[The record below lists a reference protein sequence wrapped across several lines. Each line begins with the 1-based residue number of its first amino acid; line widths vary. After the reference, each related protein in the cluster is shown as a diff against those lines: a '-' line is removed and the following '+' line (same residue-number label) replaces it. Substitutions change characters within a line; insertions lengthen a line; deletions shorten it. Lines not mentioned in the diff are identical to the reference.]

1 MQDKRIRIDFE
12 LLSLLPRLPV
22 PEGTP
27 KESIR
32 RPRTTPLPVGL
43 DREQRAER
51 TDSEQMVGWRE
62 IGKEIPLIIV
72 RVYTPYFILTL
83 YEYILLVIIVPYF
96 YYTLLVY
103 ILLLQGFI

>member
-1 MQDKRIRIDFE
+1 MLI
-12 LLSLLPRLPV
+12 
-22 PEGTP
+22 PEGKPP
-27 KESIR
+27 KRVSAA
-32 RPRTTPLPVGL
+32 PRTTPLPVGL

-62 IGKEIPLIIV
+62 NGGKTPLIIV

-96 YYTLLVY
+96 DYTFLVY
-103 ILLLQGFI
+103 ILLVSDIFFQNISS